1 MNKTRLMRRSRRR
14 SRSKSG
20 GVGEPIGYEGNSSL
34 KNSAPLSGGRSRRHR
49 KYGRSKTSKRS
60 RKGGF
65 GIGIVATIKEALVPF
80 GLYALQKRSQR
91 KSSRRYN

>member
-1 MNKTRLMRRSRRR
+1 MNKTRSMRRSRRR

-20 GVGEPIGYEGNSSL
+20 GGEPLGYEGSSSL
-34 KNSAPLSGGRSRRHR
+34 KDAAPLLGGRSRRHR
-49 KYGRSKTSKRS
+49 KGGRAKTSKRS

-91 KSSRRYN
+91 KSGRRYN